1 MAAGAGATCGAA
13 AGVET
18 EDEDEAVPVPVPVA
32 LPVDGL
38 VILSLALNLTRADLM
53 KLSLDDSEAGI
64 FADEAATCA
73 GTCTATFEGGEGGA
87 MV

>member
-18 EDEDEAVPVPVPVA
+18 EDEDEAVPVPVA

-53 KLSLDDSEAGI
+53 KLSLDDSEAEI
-64 FADEAATCA
+64 FADEVATCA